1 MVASAAAAAV
11 VFSFGLT
18 GFGLTAVTAVI
29 AGGSGGG
36 ARTPSLGMSHSTLG
50 IGGGTRC
57 HGGGWPIVTSYLA
70 AGAGGGGIGGDF
82 GI

>member
-1 MVASAAAAAV
+1 MVALAAAAAV

-57 HGGGWPIVTSYLA
+57 HGGGSWPLVTSYLA
-70 AGAGGGGIGGDF
+70 AGAGGGGRCDDV
-82 GI
+82 